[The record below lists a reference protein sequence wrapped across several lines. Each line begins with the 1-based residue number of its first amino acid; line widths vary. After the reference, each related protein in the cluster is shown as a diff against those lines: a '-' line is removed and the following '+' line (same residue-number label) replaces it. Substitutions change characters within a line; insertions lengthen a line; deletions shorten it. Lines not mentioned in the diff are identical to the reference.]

1 MGALRIETNNIKFS
15 SELDMLKNVVY
26 IYSCYKY
33 VSGDESKPLANRM
46 ATVLA
51 LYMIYGFNEKAKKK
65 AMEVFGA
72 KKATI
77 NSLNHQLRD
86 RGYLL
91 MDEKNSNIS
100 HLSKSIESLCKLH
113 KHCKAKGQ
121 NFEILFKM
129 SLENEVEG
137 GID

>member
-1 MGALRIETNNIKFS
+1 MGALRIETKSVKFS
-15 SELDMLKNVVY
+15 SELDMLKNAVY

-33 VSGDESKPLANRM
+33 ISGQESKPLANRM

-51 LYMIYGFNEKAKKK
+51 LYMMYGFNEEAKEK

-91 MDEKNSNIS
+91 MDDRNSNIS
-100 HLSKSIESLCKLH
+100 HLSNSVESLRKLH
-113 KHCKAKGQ
+113 LHCKEK
-121 NFEILFKM
+121 NRDFEILFKM
-129 SLENEVEG
+129 SLENDSVES
-137 GID
+137 ID

>member
-1 MGALRIETNNIKFS
+1 MSGHRIETNNIEFS

-33 VSGDESKPLANRM
+33 VSGEESKPLANRM

-51 LYMIYGFNEKAKKK
+51 LYMLYGFNEQAKEK

-91 MDEKNSNIS
+91 MDDKNSNIS
-100 HLSKSIESLCKLH
+100 HLSPSVESLVKLH
-113 KHCKAKGQ
+113 KICKKKDIG
-121 NFEILFKM
+121 FEFLFKM
-129 SLENEVEG
+129 SLENKVVG